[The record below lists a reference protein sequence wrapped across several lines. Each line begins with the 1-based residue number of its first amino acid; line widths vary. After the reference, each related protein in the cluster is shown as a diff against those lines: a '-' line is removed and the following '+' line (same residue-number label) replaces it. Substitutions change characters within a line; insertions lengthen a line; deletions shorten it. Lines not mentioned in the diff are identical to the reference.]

1 MDQKTREL
9 LDNFFA
15 EVQMAVQDSSR
26 TFNDVS
32 NIEMKDLLQK
42 ESATAISLVSSG
54 GKAKKNSIEKI
65 VGNNAAGLGVTA
77 FASVVIGGLVGGA
90 GSAAALAAAGA
101 TAGSAAALAVAGAT
115 AGSAAAFAAAGAT
128 AGSALPVVGTV
139 IGGVV
144 GVGVGF
150 FIGLKKRKK
159 DDKQAQVELEEIR
172 KALEKQSR
180 YIRQLEE
187 ELERI
192 MKDYKEARSKKNEE
206 RCKYILSLVT
216 THHDLSS
223 TLGTI

>member
-90 GSAAALAAAGA
+90 GSAAALAA
-101 TAGSAAALAVAGAT
+101 AGAT